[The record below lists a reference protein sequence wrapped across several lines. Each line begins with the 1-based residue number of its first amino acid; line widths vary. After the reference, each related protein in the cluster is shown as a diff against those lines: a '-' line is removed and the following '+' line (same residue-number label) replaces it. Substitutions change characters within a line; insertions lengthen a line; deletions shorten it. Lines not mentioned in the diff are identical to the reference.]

1 MEYRPPPR
9 QPVLPPLEGESP
21 VPARARPLAVAALIP
36 DDVTRAYLVGELRG
50 RADLLTCGCVHEL
63 LSLLARHRIDLI
75 VVAPWDAVG
84 ARVAAVLR
92 QVRDRLPSVP
102 IAIYCALTTAAV
114 REVVALTKAGADEVI
129 FRSPDDHAGALW
141 FRLLVAV
148 NRRAA
153 NEALD
158 ALHSVLPT
166 EVEPI
171 ISYCLD
177 RAETGVRVGEV
188 AAAFHVHRKT
198 LANRV
203 AAAGLPAPACLIS
216 WCRLLLA
223 ARLLED
229 PGRAVEQVA
238 LELGFGSGA
247 ALRNMLRRYTGLRPS
262 QLRAK
267 GGMRCVLEQFMCVAS
282 TPGRAATLPTG

>member
-1 MEYRPPPR
+1 MPSAYSAAWRSSR
-9 QPVLPPLEGESP
+9 NSVA
-21 VPARARPLAVAALIP
+21 PATVRHRPLAVAALVA
-36 DDVTRAYLVGELRG
+36 DDVARTCLRNALRG
-50 RADLLTCGCVHEL
+50 RADLRACDRIHEL
-63 LSLLARHRIDLI
+63 ISLLATTRVDLV
-75 VVAPWDAVG
+75 VVAPWDAAG
-84 ARVAAVLR
+84 TRVAPVIR

-102 IAIYCALTTAAV
+102 IAIYCTLTADAV
-114 REVVALTKAGADEVI
+114 REIVALTKSGADEVI
-129 FRSPDDHAGALW
+129 FRTADDHAAALW
-141 FRLLVAV
+141 PRLLISI

-153 NEALD
+153 DEALD

-166 EVEPI
+166 GIEPI

-177 RAETGVRVGEV
+177 RAETGVSVAEV

-198 LANRV
+198 LVNRM
-203 AAAGLPAPACLIS
+203 AAAGFPAPACLIS

-262 QLRAK
+262 ELRER
-267 GGMRCVLEQFMCVAS
+267 GGMRCLVKRFKQSALRPK
-282 TPGRAATLPTG
+282 PGAA

>member
-1 MEYRPPPR
+1 MSSACSAAWRITRNNRSPAPVR
-9 QPVLPPLEGESP
+9 Q
-21 VPARARPLAVAALIP
+21 RPLIVAALVA
-36 DDVTRAYLVGELRG
+36 DDVTRACLYGAIRG
-50 RADLLTCGCVHEL
+50 RADLLTSGRVYEL
-63 LSLLARHRIDLI
+63 LAHLANNPVDLVI
-75 VVAPWDAVG
+75 VAPWDAAG
-84 ARVAAVLR
+84 TRVAPVLR

-102 IAIYCALTTAAV
+102 IAIYCTLTPDAV

-129 FRSPDDHAGALW
+129 FHLADDNGVALW
-141 FRLLVAV
+141 SRLLVSV
-148 NRRAA
+148 YRRAA
-153 NEALD
+153 HEALD
-158 ALHSVLPT
+158 ALHSVLPP

-171 ISYCLD
+171 ISYCLE
-177 RAETGVRVGEV
+177 RAEVGVSVAEV

-198 LANRV
+198 LVNRM

-238 LELGFGSGA
+238 LELSFGSGA

-262 QLRAK
+262 ELRDH
-267 GGMRCVLEQFMCVAS
+267 GGMRCVVERFRQSALRPQ
-282 TPGRAATLPTG
+282 PGAA